1 MSSDEDLVVIL
12 TALDLEYEA
21 VRGRL
26 SGLAV
31 RRHAAGTRF
40 EVGRI
45 GQSGPRVALGLVGMG
60 NHPSAVLAER
70 AIAEFRPSAVL
81 FVGVAGGLRHSVAL
95 GDVVVARKIY
105 AYHGG
110 TSEDDGLKARPK
122 AWEIPHEADQVAH
135 HVARVG
141 EWSRDL
147 SDAPNI
153 RVHFG
158 AIAAGEVVQDSA
170 ISAQAQWI
178 RQHYNDAVAIE
189 MEAAGVAQAGHL
201 NRALPVVVVR
211 GISDRADGSKAVTDG
226 QNWQPRAARHAAA
239 FAIALAQELTIDS
252 GRGNGTP
259 SGHGSASMPMKN
271 ENLATGNARVGV
283 QAGQIHGNV
292 TIGVSREDPVDLA
305 VSIADLRRQMKQACL
320 DGRLDEETY
329 AAAEAELD
337 AAAGCLRDG
346 SATDRGGFLV
356 SLKRLRGLVADVS
369 ELAARLAMIIAAA
382 RGMA

>member
-1 MSSDEDLVVIL
+1 MDDSLVVIL
-12 TALDLEYEA
+12 TALNLEYEA
-21 VRGRL
+21 VRDRL
-26 SGLAV
+26 TGLAV
-31 RRHAAGTRF
+31 RRHTAGTRF

-45 GQSGPRVALGLVGMG
+45 GQSGPRVALGLVGKG

-70 AIAEFRPSAVL
+70 AINEFRPAALL
-81 FVGVAGGLRHSVAL
+81 FVGVAGGLRPSVAL
-95 GDVVVARKIY
+95 GDVVVASKIY

-141 EWSRDL
+141 EWRRDL
-147 SDAPNI
+147 AAGANP

-170 ISAQAQWI
+170 ISAQARWI

-226 QNWQPRAARHAAA
+226 QTWQPRAARHAAA
-239 FAIALAQELTIDS
+239 FATALAQELTIDS
-252 GRGNGTP
+252 GRRRDGMPG
-259 SGHGSASMPMKN
+259 GQGSAPMPMKN
-271 ENLATGNARVGV
+271 ENLASGNARVGV

-292 TIGVSREDPVDLA
+292 TIGASLEEPVDLA
-305 VSIADLRRQMKQACL
+305 ASIADLRTRLKQACL

-337 AAAGCLRDG
+337 AATGCLRDG
-346 SATDRGGFLV
+346 SAANGGGFLM

-382 RGMA
+382 RGIA